1 MATKRDAEEAQD
13 LLFKAI
19 GTIAKGIFGMV
30 GSMVTKKNSFTD
42 EYYKMTENAQDV
54 EAEIEEYKARL
65 ADDYNE
71 GYESAKGMSDTQL
84 RTEIQKAAKAGMH
97 SRAKGMKA
105 QYDERHE

>member
-42 EYYKMTENAQDV
+42 EY
-54 EAEIEEYKARL
+54 
-65 ADDYNE
+65 
-71 GYESAKGMSDTQL
+71 
-84 RTEIQKAAKAGMH
+84 
-97 SRAKGMKA
+97 
-105 QYDERHE
+105 